1 MAEIEF
7 KHLGVA
13 TVVIPGDVEDD
24 GLVDVLEHLCPLTD
38 LACAQA
44 VWAEPETQLDITR
57 GPSLSRW
64 NLENIWIQSKETL
77 SLYRV
82 TLVARGILI

>member
-1 MAEIEF
+1 MAEI
-7 KHLGVA
+7 KYKYLGISS
-13 TVVIPGDVEDD
+13 TVIPGDVEDD

-44 VWAEPETQLDITR
+44 VRTEPETQLDITR

-64 NLENIWIQSKETL
+64 NLEREKIGL
-77 SLYRV
+77 P
-82 TLVARGILI
+82 